1 MSVLLIAEHNNK
13 EIRPFTLNAI
23 TAASQMNTDV
33 HVLLIGNNCGEVAK
47 LLSEIPV
54 VKKVLHAEANYYEN
68 YLAENF
74 APLVVKVSENYSHIV
89 SSANTFGKNLMPRI
103 AAHLDISQVSD
114 ITKVIS
120 PDTFI
125 RPIYAGNAFATVKST
140 DAKKCITIRPTS
152 FEACETSGGSA
163 PIEKVDSSEEFTLS
177 KFVKREEV
185 KSDRP
190 ELGTARVVISGGR
203 GMQNGENFKLITD
216 IADKLNAAIGASR
229 AAVDAGYISNEHQV
243 GQTGKVVV
251 PDLYIAVGISGAI
264 QHLAGMKESKI
275 IVAINKDG
283 EAPIFSVA
291 DYGLEADL
299 FEALPQ
305 FLEELN
311 KLNAAIG
318 ASRAAVDAGYIS
330 NEHQVGQTG
339 KVVVPDL
346 YIAVGISGAIQHL
359 AGMKESK
366 IIVAINKDGEA
377 PIFSVAD
384 YGLEADLFEALPQF
398 LEELNKLNSIQK

>member
-1 MSVLLIAEHNNK
+1 MSVLLIAEHDNK
-13 EIRPFTLNAI
+13 KIRPFTMNAI
-23 TAASQMNTDV
+23 TAASQIDSNV
-33 HVLLIGNNCGEVAK
+33 HVLLIGNNCEDVAK
-47 LLSEIPV
+47 SLAEISSI
-54 VKKVLHAEANYYEN
+54 KKVLHAEAAYYEN

-74 APLVVKVSENYSHIV
+74 APLVVKISENYSHII
-89 SSANTFGKNLMPRI
+89 SSANTFGKNLMPRV
-103 AAHLDISQVSD
+103 AALLDTSQVSD
-114 ITKVIS
+114 IIKVIS
-120 PDTFI
+120 PDTFL

-140 DAKKCITIRPTS
+140 DLKKCITIRPTS
-152 FEACETSGGSA
+152 FEPCETSGGSA
-163 PIEKVDSSEEFTLS
+163 SIEKVEAAEEFSSS
-177 KFVKREEV
+177 KFIKREEV

-203 GMQNGENFKLITD
+203 GMQNGENFKLINAV
-216 IADKLNAAIGASR
+216 ADKLNAAIGASR

-311 KLNAAIG
+311 KLN
-318 ASRAAVDAGYIS
+318 
-330 NEHQVGQTG
+330 T
-339 KVVVPDL
+339 
-346 YIAVGISGAIQHL
+346 
-359 AGMKESK
+359 
-366 IIVAINKDGEA
+366 
-377 PIFSVAD
+377 
-384 YGLEADLFEALPQF
+384 
-398 LEELNKLNSIQK
+398 IQK

>member
-13 EIRPFTLNAI
+13 ELRPFTLNAA
-23 TAASQMNTDV
+23 TAASQIDADV
-33 HVLLIGNNCGEVAK
+33 HAVIIGQNCGDAAK
-47 LLSEIPV
+47 ALSELPL
-54 VKKVLHAEANYYEN
+54 VKKVIHVEAPYYEN
-68 YLAENF
+68 FVAENF
-74 APLVVKVSENYSHIV
+74 APVIVKLAENYSHIV

-103 AAHLDISQVSD
+103 AALLDTSQISD

-120 PDTFI
+120 ADTFL
-125 RPIYAGNAFATVKST
+125 RPIYAGNAFATVKT
-140 DAKKCITIRPTS
+140 KDNKKCITIRPTS
-152 FEACETSGGSA
+152 FDTCESSGGSA
-163 PIEKVDSSEEFTLS
+163 PIEKGEPSEEFSQT
-177 KFVKREEV
+177 KFIKREEI

-190 ELGTARVVISGGR
+190 ELGTARVVVSGGR
-203 GMQNGENFKLITD
+203 GMQSGDNFKLITS
-216 IADKLNAAIGASR
+216 IAD
-229 AAVDAGYISNEHQV
+229 
-243 GQTGKVVV
+243 
-251 PDLYIAVGISGAI
+251 
-264 QHLAGMKESKI
+264 
-275 IVAINKDG
+275 
-283 EAPIFSVA
+283 
-291 DYGLEADL
+291 
-299 FEALPQ
+299 
-305 FLEELN
+305 

>member
-13 EIRPFTLNAI
+13 EVKPFTFNAI
-23 TAASQMNTDV
+23 TAALQIDQDLHVIVIGHSCDV
-33 HVLLIGNNCGEVAK
+33 VTKSISEV
-47 LLSEIPV
+47 PN
-54 VKKVLHAEANYYEN
+54 VKKVIHVDDAIYEN
-68 YLAENF
+68 YLPENF
-74 APLVVKVSENYSHIV
+74 TQAVIKNSKNYSHIV
-89 SSANTFGKNLMPRI
+89 CSANTFGKNLMPRI
-103 AAHLDISQVSD
+103 AALLDTSQVSD
-114 ITKVIS
+114 IIKVIS
-120 PDTFI
+120 EDTFL
-125 RPIYAGNAFATVKST
+125 RPIYAGNAFATVKSN
-140 DAKKCITIRPTS
+140 DKKKCITIRPTS
-152 FEACETSGGSA
+152 FDSA
-163 PIEKVDSSEEFTLS
+163 PTTGGAAEIIKAEKGEASTLT
-177 KFVKREEV
+177 KFIKREEV

-203 GMQNGENFKLITD
+203 GMGSGDNFKLITA

-229 AAVDAGYISNEHQV
+229 AAVDAGYITNDHQV

-311 KLNAAIG
+311 KLN
-318 ASRAAVDAGYIS
+318 
-330 NEHQVGQTG
+330 T
-339 KVVVPDL
+339 
-346 YIAVGISGAIQHL
+346 
-359 AGMKESK
+359 
-366 IIVAINKDGEA
+366 
-377 PIFSVAD
+377 
-384 YGLEADLFEALPQF
+384 
-398 LEELNKLNSIQK
+398 IQK

>member
-13 EIRPFTLNAI
+13 ELKAFTLNAV
-23 TAASQMNTDV
+23 TAASQIDGDV
-33 HVLLIGNNCGEVAK
+33 HALIIGNSCGDVAK
-47 LLSEIPV
+47 EASELPL
-54 VKKVLHAEANYYEN
+54 VKKVITVEAPYYEN
-68 YLAENF
+68 FIAENF
-74 APLVVKVSENYSHIV
+74 APVIIKLAEGYSHIIC
-89 SSANTFGKNLMPRI
+89 SANTFGKNLMPRV
-103 AAHLDISQVSD
+103 AAKLDTSQISD
-114 ITKVIS
+114 IIKVES
-120 PDTFI
+120 PDTFV

-140 DAKKCITIRPTS
+140 DTKKCVTIRPTS
-152 FEACETSGGSA
+152 FEACESTGGSA
-163 PIEKVDSSEEFTLS
+163 PIENADADEEFSLT
-177 KFVKREEV
+177 KFINREEI

-190 ELGTARVVISGGR
+190 ELGTARVVVSGGR
-203 GMQNGENFKLITD
+203 GMQNGDNFKLITA

-229 AAVDAGYISNEHQV
+229 AAVDAGYISNDHQV

-311 KLNAAIG
+311 KLN
-318 ASRAAVDAGYIS
+318 
-330 NEHQVGQTG
+330 T
-339 KVVVPDL
+339 
-346 YIAVGISGAIQHL
+346 
-359 AGMKESK
+359 
-366 IIVAINKDGEA
+366 
-377 PIFSVAD
+377 
-384 YGLEADLFEALPQF
+384 
-398 LEELNKLNSIQK
+398 IQK

>member
-13 EIRPFTLNAI
+13 ELKSFTLNAV
-23 TAASQMNTDV
+23 TAASQIDSDV
-33 HVLLIGNNCGEVAK
+33 HALVIGNNCADAAK
-47 LLSEIPV
+47 AASELPL
-54 VKKVLHAEANYYEN
+54 VKKVITVQAAHYEN
-68 YLAENF
+68 FLAENF
-74 APLVVKVSENYSHIV
+74 APVVTKLADNYSHIV
-89 SSANTFGKNLMPRI
+89 CSANTFGKNLMPRV
-103 AAHLDISQVSD
+103 AAKLDTSQVSD
-114 ITKVIS
+114 IIKVES
-120 PDTFI
+120 TDTFV

-152 FEACETSGGSA
+152 FDPCESSGGSA
-163 PIEKVDSSEEFTLS
+163 PIETAEAGEEFSLT
-177 KFVKREEV
+177 KFVKREDV

-190 ELGTARVVISGGR
+190 ELGTARIVVSGGR
-203 GMQNGENFKLITD
+203 GMQSGDNFKLITS

-229 AAVDAGYISNEHQV
+229 AAVDAGYISNDHQV

-264 QHLAGMKESKI
+264 QHLAGMKESKV

-311 KLNAAIG
+311 KLN
-318 ASRAAVDAGYIS
+318 
-330 NEHQVGQTG
+330 T
-339 KVVVPDL
+339 
-346 YIAVGISGAIQHL
+346 
-359 AGMKESK
+359 
-366 IIVAINKDGEA
+366 
-377 PIFSVAD
+377 
-384 YGLEADLFEALPQF
+384 
-398 LEELNKLNSIQK
+398 IQK